1 MPVYQFEAM
10 DRTGQEIRD
19 VIDAPSEEEAQNT
32 IRQMGYF
39 VTKLSL
45 KKGVQAKAVG
55 KKRKRPFAM
64 GGAKTK
70 HICTFTRQLSILQD
84 AGLPI
89 LRSLKILENNQKPG
103 KLKNALMDVC
113 DEIETGS
120 TLSES
125 MSKCPKVFSRLYVN
139 MVKAGEAGGA
149 LETILQ
155 RLSEFLERSESLKRK
170 VKGAMIY
177 PVAVVC
183 VAIGIL
189 AGIMFFIVP
198 TFKKMFD
205 EFELKL
211 PAATQ
216 LLMAMS
222 EYVVSYYWLMFLLP
236 ICCWLV
242 GKIIRKFKHGRMGY
256 DQFIIKVPLFGGLI
270 EKNILARTT
279 RTLGTLVTSGVP
291 ILEALNITRE
301 TSGNAMFERIFTKVT
316 EAIREGEVISKPMK
330 ENSVPG
336 FHPLALFYWAWTGAF
351 PGIMIMSVALTS
363 GRGVNAKKDA
373 SGQIVKAVVKKGAKA
388 DDGSALIMV
397 GLMGIGIGVVVA
409 TLLYL
414 MKMNSRVMDDLVVN
428 MIDVGEETGELD
440 TMLYKIAD
448 NYDEEVSVMTEGLT
462 KLIEPMLIVF
472 LGVAV
477 GFIVISLFM
486 PLISLI
492 TGLSGPGK

>member
-1 MPVYQFEAM
+1 MPMYQFEAM
-10 DRTGQEIRD
+10 DRTGQEIKD
-19 VIDAPSEEEAQNT
+19 VIEAPTEEDAQNT

-45 KKGVQAKAVG
+45 KKGAAKTTAPG
-55 KKRKRPFAM
+55 AKKKRPFAM

-89 LRSLKILENNQKPG
+89 LRSLRILENNIKG
-103 KLKNALMDVC
+103 GSKLKNALMDVC

-125 MSKCPKVFSRLYVN
+125 MAKCPKVFSRLYVN
-139 MVKAGEAGGA
+139 MIKAGEAGGA

-155 RLSEFLERSESLKRK
+155 RLAEFLERAESLKRK

-177 PVAVVC
+177 PVAVVL

-211 PAATQ
+211 PAPTV

-222 EYVVSYYWLMFLLP
+222 DYVVGYFWLMFLLP
-236 ICCWLV
+236 VVIWLV
-242 GKIIRKFKHGRMGY
+242 GKLIRKFKHGRMGF
-256 DQFIIKVPLFGGLI
+256 DMFIIKVPIFGSLI

-279 RTLGTLVTSGVP
+279 RTLGTLITSGVP

-301 TSGNAMFERIFTKVT
+301 TSGNAMFEKIFTKVS
-316 EAIREGEVISKPMK
+316 EAIREGETISKPMK
-330 ENSVPG
+330 EYSVLG
-336 FHPLALFYWAWTGAF
+336 FHPMALFYWVWMGMF
-351 PGIMIMSVALTS
+351 PGIMMLSVALTA
-363 GRGVNAKKDA
+363 GRGAGKTADGAPSKNTGG
-373 SGQIVKAVVKKGAKA
+373 SGQ
-388 DDGSALIMV
+388 L
-397 GLMGIGIGVVVA
+397 LMMSLGTIGIGA
-409 TLLYL
+409 LACAGMYLL
-414 MKMNSRVMDDLVVN
+414 KMRSRVIDDLVVN

-448 NYDEEVSVMTEGLT
+448 NYDEEVHVMTEGLT
-462 KLIEPMLIVF
+462 KLIEPLLIVF

-492 TGLSGPGK
+492 TSLSK

>member
-1 MPVYQFEAM
+1 MPMYQFEAM
-10 DRTGQEIRD
+10 DRTGQEIKD
-19 VIDAPSEEEAQNT
+19 VIEAPTEEDAQNT

-45 KKGVQAKAVG
+45 KKGAAKTNAPG
-55 KKRKRPFAM
+55 AKKKRPFAM

-89 LRSLKILENNQKPG
+89 LRSLRILENNIKG
-103 KLKNALMDVC
+103 GSKLKNALMDVC

-125 MSKCPKVFSRLYVN
+125 MAKCPKVFSRLYVN
-139 MVKAGEAGGA
+139 MIKAGEAGGA

-155 RLSEFLERSESLKRK
+155 RLAEFLERAESLKRK

-177 PVAVVC
+177 PVAVVL

-211 PAATQ
+211 PAPTV

-222 EYVVSYYWLMFLLP
+222 DYVVGYFWLMFLLP
-236 ICCWLV
+236 VVIWLV
-242 GKIIRKFKHGRMGY
+242 GKLIRKFKHGRMGY
-256 DQFIIKVPLFGGLI
+256 DMFIIKVPIFGSLI

-279 RTLGTLVTSGVP
+279 RTLGTLITSGVP

-301 TSGNAMFERIFTKVT
+301 TSGNAMFEKIFTKVS
-316 EAIREGEVISKPMK
+316 EAIREGETISKPMK
-330 ENSVPG
+330 EYSVLG
-336 FHPLALFYWAWTGAF
+336 FHPMALFYWVWMGMF
-351 PGIMIMSVALTS
+351 PGIMMLSVALTA
-363 GRGVNAKKDA
+363 GRGAGKTADGAPTKNAGGA
-373 SGQIVKAVVKKGAKA
+373 GQLLGMSL
-388 DDGSALIMV
+388 GT
-397 GLMGIGIGVVVA
+397 IGIGA
-409 TLLYL
+409 LACAGMYLL
-414 MKMNSRVMDDLVVN
+414 KMRSRVIDDLVVN

-448 NYDEEVSVMTEGLT
+448 NYDEEVHVMTEGLT
-462 KLIEPMLIVF
+462 KLIEPLLIVF

-492 TGLSGPGK
+492 TSLSK